1 MNGFEKMAQAAKE
14 YESQGGTRF
23 YRCMLC
29 THVVSPWDLQDHHG
43 CPKCAG
49 TKVKPTNLSLFEKI
63 GQLLRHPRIWT
74 WPRG

>member
-1 MNGFEKMAQAAKE
+1 MSE
-14 YESQGGTRF
+14 GTQF

-29 THVVSPWDLQDHHG
+29 TTVVSPWDIREVHG

-63 GQLLRHPRIWT
+63 VQILKHPNLRS